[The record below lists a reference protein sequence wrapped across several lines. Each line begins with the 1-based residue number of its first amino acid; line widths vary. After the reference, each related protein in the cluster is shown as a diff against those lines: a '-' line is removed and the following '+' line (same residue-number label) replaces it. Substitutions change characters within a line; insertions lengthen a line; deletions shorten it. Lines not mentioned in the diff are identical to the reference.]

1 MDRDQAERLLAV
13 ELRRA
18 EAEERTADA
27 VERAVD
33 ALEALTG
40 YAYCCTVASEAIRVD
55 ASPALDELRTWP
67 RPDGQHP
74 REAA

>member
-18 EAEERTADA
+18 AAEERAADA

-33 ALEALTG
+33 ALEALTC
-40 YAYCCTVASEAIRVD
+40 YAYGAAVTSGAIAVD
-55 ASPALDELRTWP
+55 ASPALDELQTWP
-67 RPDGQHP
+67 RPDGQHQ
-74 REAA
+74 RGAA

>member
-1 MDRDQAERLLAV
+1 MDRDQAERLLGV

-18 EAEERTADA
+18 VAEEREADA

-33 ALEALTG
+33 ALEALTC
-40 YAYCCTVASEAIRVD
+40 YAYGLAAASGALDVD

-67 RPDGQHP
+67 RPDGQRP

>member
-1 MDRDQAERLLAV
+1 MDRDQADRLIKIM
-13 ELRRA
+13 ERRA
-18 EAEERTADA
+18 AAEERTAGA

-33 ALEALTG
+33 ALEALTC
-40 YAYCCTVASEAIRVD
+40 YAYGLAAASGALDVD
-55 ASPALDELRTWP
+55 AAPALDELRTWP